1 MIALIQRVT
10 QAAVHID
17 GREQARIG
25 PGMLA
30 LVAVLPDDTP
40 EHAAGLVDR
49 LIHYRIFSDSAAR
62 MNLCLCDIRGEL
74 LLVPQ
79 FTLAADTHKGL
90 RPGFSGAAPQEQG
103 RVLFEHL
110 VREAVQ
116 QAERV
121 QTGVF
126 GADMQV
132 SLTNDGP
139 ATFWLEYPARAR
151 QLRQGAQARPG

>member
-1 MIALIQRVT
+1 MIALVQRVT
-10 QAAVHID
+10 QACVHVD

-25 PGMLA
+25 PGILA

-40 EHAAGLVDR
+40 AHAAGLVDR
-49 LIHYRIFSDSAAR
+49 MITYRIFSDTAGR
-62 MNLCLCDIRGEL
+62 MNLSLVDRRSEL

-103 RVLFEHL
+103 QRLFEHL

-116 QAERV
+116 RLGRV
-121 QTGVF
+121 QTGIF

-151 QLRQGAQARPG
+151 QLRTGAQARPG